1 MKVQPQMKM
10 FAELFLK
17 IFSSTH
23 KKKYWVI
30 IYSLMLSKLMLFLLI
45 DWLHIL

>member
-1 MKVQPQMKM
+1 MKVQPQIKM

-23 KKKYWVI
+23 KKI
-30 IYSLMLSKLMLFLLI
+30 LSHYLFTHVVQTHAVFI
-45 DWLHIL
+45 D